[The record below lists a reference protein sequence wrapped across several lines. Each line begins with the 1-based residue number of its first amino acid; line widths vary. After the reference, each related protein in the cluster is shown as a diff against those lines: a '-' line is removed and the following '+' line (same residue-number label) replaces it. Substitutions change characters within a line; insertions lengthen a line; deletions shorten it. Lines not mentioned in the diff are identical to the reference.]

1 MTEKHTDVR
10 LAEYWA
16 LYRMGSTSNIQYVVR
31 KLETDQEDQARA
43 YLLESNAVDLYPHI
57 QSTSKEVRR
66 KVIEI
71 LGRIGDQDT
80 IKELEP
86 IVRTSSAATADVAT
100 VAIKRIEWRISGRPR
115 AGDGVLQRDRPRR
128 ASNP

>member
-1 MTEKHTDVR
+1 M
-10 LAEYWA
+10 
-16 LYRMGSTSNIQYVVR
+16 
-31 KLETDQEDQARA
+31 
-43 YLLESNAVDLYPHI
+43 ESNPADLYPHI
-57 QSTSKEVRR
+57 NSSSRSVRY

-86 IVRTSSAATADVAT
+86 VVRTSSAATANVAT

-115 AGDGVLQRDRPRR
+115 ASDSVLQRGERPRR